1 MPLLDTDR
9 ELARDSYY
17 AATAR
22 REQVFPAL
30 AGDAHCDVAIVGGGL
45 AGLSAAIDL
54 RRRGFDVVLLE
65 ARELGFGASGRNGGQ
80 AIHGLACDQ
89 ETIERQ
95 LGLDAARQVWAMS
108 IEALDLLR
116 ERMQDYGIDCDWR
129 NGYLGLSKRPTSA
142 AGSPARDTTAASS
155 IRARATC
162 TR

>member
-80 AIHGLACDQ
+80 AIHGLSCDQ
-89 ETIERQ
+89 ELIEAQ
-95 LGLDAARQVWAMS
+95 LPALRHRLRLAQRLPRPGHQRTQGPRAAGLGAAHRVGVRLPHAARRS
-108 IEALDLLR
+108 
-116 ERMQDYGIDCDWR
+116 G
-129 NGYLGLSKRPTSA
+129 
-142 AGSPARDTTAASS
+142 
-155 IRARATC
+155 
-162 TR
+162 